1 LKVKPW
7 TLPSLDKYRR
17 WLEWRKRLVE
27 LQERLTRLL
36 SFLPVAKQ
44 WQRRL
49 GVIKAALERLEY
61 FLSIYAPYTYFKA
74 KFATENLERLWE
86 SLDED
91 DRRDFPFDVTTIDW
105 RHYLQ
110 EVHIPG
116 LKRHILRMAEDDGAA
131 DSIQTLPDLLAHAAA
146 RFPQKVALQR
156 KGHGTRG
163 KGQEWV
169 RYTYGELHRLAQSN
183 AKRLAAMG
191 IGRGDRVILCGD
203 NCPEWVIAYFSASC
217 AGATVVPLDRQWR
230 PEDIAHI
237 AQFVDAKAALVGDSL
252 ADALRE
258 ALQAVGLSIPILTF
272 HELTYPIEPMS
283 LAPPSLA
290 PRP

>member
-1 LKVKPW
+1 M
-7 TLPSLDKYRR
+7 
-17 WLEWRKRLVE
+17 
-27 LQERLTRLL
+27 LTHRN
-36 SFLPVAKQ
+36 
-44 WQRRL
+44 
-49 GVIKAALERLEY
+49 
-61 FLSIYAPYTYFKA
+61 FLSNLRAIVKVLPPMQSDHCLNLLPLHHAFAFTGELLVAMWAGATITYP
-74 KFATENLERLWE
+74 ENLR
-86 SLDED
+86 S
-91 DRRDFPFDVTTIDW
+91 R
-105 RHYLQ
+105 
-110 EVHIPG
+110 
-116 LKRHILRMAEDDGAA
+116 
-131 DSIQTLPDLLAHAAA
+131 IQTLPDLLAHAAA

-258 ALQAVGLSIPILTF
+258 ALQAIGLSIPILTF
-272 HELTYPIEPMS
+272 HELTYPS
-283 LAPPSLA
+283 
-290 PRP
+290 